1 MMTASNPTMRLAG
14 NGRPITQRIN
24 FTVGALARLTIPT
37 EKTDRWIYDAKVIG
51 LAFRLMRSGAGAF
64 YLYRRISGRPT
75 KIRLG
80 GRELTVDQA
89 RTKAMRLNGVVAG
102 DGDPAAAKRALREA
116 ESLGSLWDRYRDQ
129 HLATR
134 CSPKTLTGAKSL
146 WKTLEQWE
154 SRGVLSINEGD
165 VRSLHARVGAE
176 RGHTTANRSVELLRA
191 MYGWSRIKPNP
202 AGDKAV
208 NMFEETSRTRF
219 LSEDE
224 MGRFLKAINNPA
236 INPDIADIVKLSL
249 FSGARRANCQAAR
262 DDEFDMSAMTWRIPA
277 SKSKSGLEMVVPLVP
292 AAAGIVKRRLGHDSG
307 YLFPGFGAS
316 GHIVEVKSTW
326 KKILERAKLS
336 KVHFHDLRRSYA
348 SWQANMGASLP
359 IIGRSLGHTS
369 LVATQVYSRLDL
381 GVVRTSATGAVAAML
396 ATAKPKRK
404 GKRR

>member
-14 NGRPITQRIN
+14 NGRPITQRFS
-24 FTVGALARLTIPT
+24 FTAGALARLTIPT
-37 EKTDRWIYDAKVIG
+37 EKNDRWIYDSKVIG

-89 RTKAMRLNGVVAG
+89 RTRAMRLNGVVAS
-102 DGDPAAAKRALREA
+102 DGDPAATKRALREA
-116 ESLGSLWDRYRDQ
+116 ESLRSLWERYRDQ
-129 HLATR
+129 HLAVR

-154 SRGVLSINEGD
+154 SRGVLSLTEGD
-165 VRSLHARVGAE
+165 VRGLHARLGTE
-176 RGHTTANRSVELLRA
+176 RGKTTANRSIELLRA
-191 MYGWSRIKPNP
+191 MYGWARIKPNP
-202 AGDKAV
+202 GGDKAV
-208 NMFEETSRTRF
+208 KMFEETSRTRF
-219 LSEDE
+219 LSEHE
-224 MGRFLKAINNPA
+224 MGRFLKAIDNPK

-249 FSGARRANCQAAR
+249 FTGARRANCQAAR
-262 DDEFDMSAMTWRIPA
+262 DEEFDLLAKTWRIPA

-292 AAAGIVKRRLGHDSG
+292 AAAEIVKRRFGHDSG

-359 IIGRSLGHTS
+359 IIGRSLGHKS

-396 ATAKPKRK
+396 ATAKPAPKKRK
-404 GKRR
+404 